1 MPLPQ
6 LVQASEPVKYLNCP
20 GTQLTHCQSPLELP
34 EKENPMLHAQLLL
47 AWLPMGES
55 DVRGQSVHIDEAAA
69 VEYLPVMQRRQ
80 VAVDEAPKVFEYVPG
95 SQEVQAVDEAPEYV
109 PRSHEVQ

>member
-1 MPLPQ
+1 
-6 LVQASEPVKYLNCP
+6 
-20 GTQLTHCQSPLELP
+20 
-34 EKENPMLHAQLLL
+34 MLHEQLLL
-47 AWLPMGES
+47 VWLPMEES
-55 DVRGQSVHIDEAAA
+55 DARGQSVHIDEAAA

-109 PRSHEVQ
+109 PWSHEVQ

>member
-1 MPLPQ
+1 M
-6 LVQASEPVKYLNCP
+6 NFP

-34 EKENPMLHAQLLL
+34 EKENPMLHEQLLL

-55 DVRGQSVHIDEAAA
+55 DARGQSVHIDEAAA
-69 VEYLPVMQRRQ
+69 VEYLPVMQQRQ
-80 VAVDEAPKVFEYVPG
+80 VAVDEAPKAFEYVPG

>member
-1 MPLPQ
+1 MLFPQ

-80 VAVDEAPKVFEYVPG
+80 VAFDEAPKVFEYVPG

>member
-1 MPLPQ
+1 MPLTQ
-6 LVQASEPVKYLNCP
+6 LVQAAEPVEDLNCP

-34 EKENPMLHAQLLL
+34 EKENPMLHEQLLL

-55 DVRGQSVHIDEAAA
+55 DARGQSVHIDEDPPL
-69 VEYLPVMQRRQ
+69 EYLPIMQRRQ
-80 VAVDEAPKVFEYVPG
+80 VADDEAPKVFEYVPR

-109 PRSHEVQ
+109 PRSHKVQ